1 MSISGD
7 SSNRLSISEPRG
19 ARAPF
24 CFAFLGSR
32 AKELGGVKNGKP
44 MRLHDGVGGIIIAGY
59 QSQLAKSRT
68 LSVAIINL
76 WCLVDG

>member
-1 MSISGD
+1 MSQEG
-7 SSNRLSISEPRG
+7 REPL
-19 ARAPF
+19 F
-24 CFAFLGSR
+24 VLLFLGR
-32 AKELGGVKNGKP
+32 GLKELGGVKNGKP

-59 QSQLAKSRT
+59 RSQLAKSRT